1 MRIIGISLA
10 MAGMLASPLA
20 AEPVAPG
27 DVKYED
33 GVVMASL
40 TGVAGDAANGRD
52 VFKNRKQGN
61 CLACHVNAD
70 MPEESFHGEVGPEMT
85 GVADRWSTEELR
97 AIVANSKMVFEDT
110 IMPAFYQDAGFE
122 RTLEKFEGKS
132 ILSAQQV
139 EDVIAYLQTL
149 KEQ

>member
-1 MRIIGISLA
+1 MRIIGISIAVAGLLA
-10 MAGMLASPLA
+10 NPLA
-20 AEPVAPG
+20 AEPVAPN

-33 GVVMASL
+33 GVVLASL
-40 TGVAGDAANGRD
+40 SGAPGDAANGRE

-70 MPEESFHGEVGPEMT
+70 MPEESFHGEAGPEMT
-85 GVADRWSTEELR
+85 GVADRWDASELR

-110 IMPAFYQDAGFE
+110 IMPAFYKDTGYT
-122 RTLEKFEGKS
+122 RPLEDFEGKS
-132 ILSAQQV
+132 ILTAQQV

-149 KEQ
+149 TE